1 MNERTRRQVIWSC
14 LEYGGKDSI
23 MLAPDE
29 ADEISILDLAKTVAE
44 CMKFPLERLVQDTTK
59 SDGQFKKT
67 VRAQPA
73 RASAKPGGGGGRRL
87 PNEHQRPKQRR
98 WSHATSLRERG
109 GEDETC
115 PISTGGGTRRDRKSV
130 V

>member
-1 MNERTRRQVIWSC
+1 VNERTRRQVIWSC

-73 RASAKPGGGGGRRL
+73 RASAKPGGRGAAA
-87 PNEHQRPKQRR
+87 PNRASAAARSPPGAPAAAPAPAKT
-98 WSHATSLRERG
+98 A
-109 GEDETC
+109 
-115 PISTGGGTRRDRKSV
+115 PVVTRH
-130 V
+130 